1 MLSPGCLNG
10 TSQSGVVAG
19 VGVGVGFAV
28 VLLVVIMSVLG
39 SGSVLCVEKAHFQNG
54 TTCNIGKWRYGSLR
68 QLLVVYMS
76 HYCMYPHEGSC

>member
-1 MLSPGCLNG
+1 M
-10 TSQSGVVAG
+10 VAG
-19 VGVGVGFAV
+19 VGVGVGVAV

-68 QLLVVYMS
+68 QLLVLV
-76 HYCMYPHEGSC
+76 SCLYVSLLYASSLYTLKMFTVTLPLA